1 MLIIDIFAIIFNA
14 KSITISKLPH
24 DEFVAKKGNV
34 VAAITFNFITLTI
47 ILIVG
52 AILMIVDLSREK
64 EITVGT
70 TNVAEAPKAEPKHE
84 EMPKVQQVE
93 NNITDD
99 KLSVLEKDLNTLKNL
114 HDKALITDEEYEKL
128 RAERINQHINKI

>member
-1 MLIIDIFAIIFNA
+1 
-14 KSITISKLPH
+14 
-24 DEFVAKKGNV
+24 
-34 VAAITFNFITLTI
+34 
-47 ILIVG
+47 
-52 AILMIVDLSREK
+52 MIVDLSREK
-64 EITVGT
+64 ERTEGT

-84 EMPKVQQVE
+84 EMPKVQQDE

-114 HDKALITDEEYEKL
+114 HDKELITDEEYEKL